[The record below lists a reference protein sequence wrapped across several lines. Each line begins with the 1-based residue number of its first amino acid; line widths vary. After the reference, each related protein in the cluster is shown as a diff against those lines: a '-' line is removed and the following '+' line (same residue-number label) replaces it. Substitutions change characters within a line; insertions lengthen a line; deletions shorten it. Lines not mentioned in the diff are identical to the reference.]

1 MVGGNRGTTDAS
13 GLMWEERYRTSGGYL
28 FGTEPAAVLAE
39 NPWLIRDSA
48 TALCVADGE
57 GRNSVHLARHDMQV
71 TAFDPSPTAIAR
83 ARQLAADA
91 GVSVDARVSDWD
103 GWDWSQQYDMV
114 VAIFIQF
121 ADPAFRARQFSNMQ
135 SALCS
140 GGRILLHG
148 YRPEQIGRGTGG
160 PPHIENMYTE
170 DLLRDAFAGW
180 QVERCAVYERDQR
193 SGSAHVGQAALIDFV
208 ARKP

>member
-1 MVGGNRGTTDAS
+1 MVGGNRGTTDARS
-13 GLMWEERYRTSGGYL
+13 LMWEERYSASGGYL

-39 NPWLIRDSA
+39 NPWVIRDGAS
-48 TALCVADGE
+48 ALCVADGE
-57 GRNSVHLARHDMQV
+57 GRNSVHLARHGMQV
-71 TAFDPSPTAIAR
+71 TAFDPSPTAIGR
-83 ARQLAADA
+83 AGKLAADA

-103 GWDWSQQYDMV
+103 AWDWSLQYDMV

-135 SALCS
+135 SALRS
-140 GGRILLHG
+140 GGRMLLHG

-160 PPHIENMYTE
+160 PPFIENMYTE
-170 DLLRDAFAGW
+170 ALLREAFAGW
-180 QVERCAVYERDQR
+180 DIERCAVYERDQR

>member
-1 MVGGNRGTTDAS
+1 MVGGNRRTADAS
-13 GLMWEERYRTSGGYL
+13 GLMWEERYSASDGYL
-28 FGTEPAAVLAE
+28 FGTAPAAVLAE
-39 NPWLIRDSA
+39 NPWLIREGAS
-48 TALCVADGE
+48 ALCVADGE
-57 GRNSVHLARHDMQV
+57 GRNSVHLARHGMEM

-83 ARQLAADA
+83 AGELAADA
-91 GVSVDARVSDWD
+91 GVAVNAHVSDWD
-103 GWDWSQQYDMV
+103 AWDWSQQYDMV

-135 SALCS
+135 SALRS

-160 PPHIENMYTE
+160 PPFVENMYTE
-170 DLLRDAFAGW
+170 ALLREAFEGW
-180 QVERCAVYERDQR
+180 KIERCAVYERDQR

-208 ARKP
+208 ACKP